1 MNIDTVKVQEVGWWT
16 DLGDSEVDG
25 HLLARKMI
33 EDFEFGEEKSSLE
46 FWELSNSAAARKVE
60 LGL

>member
-1 MNIDTVKVQEVGWWT
+1 
-16 DLGDSEVDG
+16 
-25 HLLARKMI
+25 MI